1 MSISSHEDDQSNYL
15 GSLYGSICVGLE
27 RVAKSIVIKV
37 DESKWRC
44 VLDSNLNWFSEFLV
58 RDQNHAGGWLTFLN
72 TQSLNSKIHY
82 FLFQWKV
89 NPSQFF
95 WMSPIS
101 CQGAPSWMGL
111 VIMETHA
118 SEVMLNI
125 DCLSKHWQNKKIR
138 QGIQKQL
145 CTSGLADMVAN
156 QKLQREIMG
165 FKVFWAPTCLFDV
178 NFLDNFQESHK
189 TNP

>member
-1 MSISSHEDDQSNYL
+1 
-15 GSLYGSICVGLE
+15 
-27 RVAKSIVIKV
+27 
-37 DESKWRC
+37 
-44 VLDSNLNWFSEFLV
+44 
-58 RDQNHAGGWLTFLN
+58 
-72 TQSLNSKIHY
+72 
-82 FLFQWKV
+82 
-89 NPSQFF
+89 
-95 WMSPIS
+95 
-101 CQGAPSWMGL
+101 MGL

-165 FKVFWAPTCLFDV
+165 FKVF
-178 NFLDNFQESHK
+178 
-189 TNP
+189 